1 MNRAYKVIWSSVKN
15 CYVVTS
21 ELAKNKGKSGRSVLC
36 TLLAAAG
43 IMGVT
48 AFSDGMLNT
57 TYAASKGITMG
68 DGAVASE
75 QFSIALGD
83 RSYVGVYSGST
94 LLEGIAVGFDA
105 RVEDEAYRGIAIGS
119 RADVKTKYGIAMGYE
134 AKTENDYALAM
145 GYRAKATD
153 IFGTAVGYKAE
164 STGYSSISV
173 GAMAKS
179 VGENSIATGTKA
191 ESAGENSVAI
201 GATTQ
206 SAGEASIAAGV
217 FAKSAGKKSVAV
229 GASAYADQENA
240 LAVGYMTHAKGLNS
254 VAVGSRAKAF
264 MDRNIAI
271 GYNSQAVG
279 NTDIAIGD
287 EAYATG
293 GQSIAI
299 GDGSRATFNHA
310 TSGYRNGSVVLG
322 YNATSNALAS
332 IVIGDNSHISGNSD
346 KEPHISQHGIAIG
359 YNTNIINTQSSVA
372 LGESITIN
380 NSIDGVT
387 AVGSDINVGKN
398 AKLSTALGNW
408 SGIADNAEESLAAG
422 YNAQAKS
429 DRTVTLGSWSTANE
443 AYGIALG
450 YYAHANTRAGVAIGA
465 SSEANTEFGKV
476 GYDIL
481 LDGASTLTTPVWRS
495 TLGAVSIGD
504 IDNNLTRQI
513 TNVAAGMQDTDAV
526 NVAQLKQVREF
537 LKNNVPQVPQYEAGE
552 GITIT
557 PNGDNKFIIS
567 SNIKASG
574 DLDFKGDVGDTA
586 KPQDKVDA
594 VGQPTGDKEMTIVG
608 GITDENSLTENNIG
622 VVAKDDKL
630 VVKLGKNLKNLDSI
644 QVNNE
649 IKVGDKVNIGGDNIT
664 VGDVKITDEKITTGK
679 VEISKNGINAGD
691 EKITNVA
698 DGEVSADSKEAVNGS
713 QLYAVDQKVDNISQS
728 VDNLN
733 GRVNRLDS
741 RINKVGAGAAALA
754 ALHPLDFDPDEKL
767 TFSAGMGNYR
777 GENAAALGMFYR
789 PDEKT
794 MFSLGGT
801 VGNGENMVNVGVS
814 FALDRTSNVNN
825 SKVAMAKDIVALRTQ
840 VAQLTALVN
849 HMALAKGMESEIH
862 KIFPDVPENH
872 WAYEYVDGLAAQG
885 VIEGYPDGSFGG
897 NRLMTR
903 YEFAAMLYRAMEK
916 GAQLDG
922 RIIKEFETEL
932 GRVRVDRIS
941 GEDNDEDKVERV
953 RVNVGEDKDDYGSKI
968 ILADE

>member
-21 ELAKNKGKSGRSVLC
+21 ELSKNKGKSGKSVLC
-36 TLLAAAG
+36 ALLAAAG
-43 IMGVT
+43 IVGVT
-48 AFSDGMLNT
+48 AFSDGFNT
-57 TYAASKGITMG
+57 AHAASEGITMG
-68 DGAVASE
+68 NGAVASE
-75 QFSIALGD
+75 KYSIALGD
-83 RSYVGVYSGST
+83 KSYVGVYSGAT
-94 LLEGIAVGFDA
+94 VLEGIAMGYGA

-119 RADVKTKYGIAMGYE
+119 RADVKNKYGIAMGFE
-134 AKTENDYALAM
+134 TKADNDYALAM
-145 GYRAKATD
+145 GYKAKSID

-164 STGYSSISV
+164 SIGHSSLAV
-173 GAMAKS
+173 GSMAKS
-179 VGENSIATGTKA
+179 AGKNSIAAGTRA
-191 ESAGENSVAI
+191 ESAGEY
-201 GATTQ
+201 
-206 SAGEASIAAGV
+206 SIAVGV
-217 FAKSAGKKSVAV
+217 DAKSAGEDSIAIGGAAKSIGEKSVAV
-229 GASAYADQENA
+229 GASANADRENA

-254 VAVGSRAKAF
+254 VALGSRAKAF

-287 EAYATG
+287 EAFATG

-310 TSGYRNGSVVLG
+310 DSGYHNGSIVLG
-322 YNATSNALAS
+322 YNASSNAFGS
-332 IVIGDNSHISGNSD
+332 VVIGDSSHILGDTEKDLFIN
-346 KEPHISQHGIAIG
+346 QHGIAIG
-359 YNTNIINTQSSVA
+359 YNTNVTNTQSAVA
-372 LGESITIN
+372 IGDGITIN
-380 NSIDGVT
+380 NGIDGVT
-387 AVGSDINVGKN
+387 AVGADITVGEN
-398 AKLSTALGNW
+398 AKLSTALGN
-408 SGIADNAEESLAAG
+408 GANITAGAQLGVAAG
-422 YNAQAKS
+422 YGAKTS
-429 DRTVTLGSWSTANE
+429 VEYGVALGSLSVADTDKGAN
-443 AYGIALG
+443 
-450 YYAHANTRAGVAIGA
+450 
-465 SSEANTEFGKV
+465 

-481 LDGASTLTTPVWRS
+481 LNGASSKDDHIWKSNRS
-495 TLGAVSIGD
+495 AVSVGGKFLDKIY
-504 IDNNLTRQI
+504 TRQI
-513 TNVAAGMQDTDAV
+513 TNVAAGTQDTDAV
-526 NVAQLKQVREF
+526 NVAQLKQVREL
-537 LKNNVPQVPQYEAGE
+537 LKDTAPKFDLIAGE
-552 GITIT
+552 GINI
-557 PNGDNKFIIS
+557 NKEGDNWIIS
-567 SNIKASG
+567 SDIKASG
-574 DLDFKGDVGDTA
+574 DLDFKGDTGDTA
-586 KPQDKVDA
+586 AKPQNKVDA
-594 VGQPTGDKEMTIVG
+594 FGQPNGDKEMTIVG
-608 GITDENSLTENNIG
+608 GITDESKLTENNIG

-630 VVKLGKNLKNLDSI
+630 VVKLGKDLKNLDSI

-649 IKVGDKVNIGGDNIT
+649 IKVGDKVNISGDNIT

-679 VEISKNGINAGD
+679 VEISKNGINVGD

-698 DGEVSADSKEAVNGS
+698 DGKVSTDSKDAVNGS
-713 QLYAVDQKVDNISQS
+713 QLHAVDQKVDNISQS

-903 YEFAAMLYRAMEK
+903 YEFAAMLYRAMEN
-916 GAQLDG
+916 GAQLDS
-922 RIIKEFETEL
+922 RIIKEFEAEL

-941 GEDNDEDKVERV
+941 GEDNDADKVERV
-953 RVNVGEDKDDYGSKI
+953 RVNLAEDKDAYGSKI
-968 ILADE
+968 ILEKE